1 MSIMENQQTRPEWSS
16 KIGFILAAVGSA
28 VGLGNIWRFPY
39 IMGKYGGS
47 AFLLVYLIIILFVC
61 SLPLICELSFG
72 KRTKKENVG
81 AYGAVNKNLKI
92 FGWLNVITATIIAS
106 FYFVIG
112 GWLLNYIYINI
123 VNTFILDY
131 SFYFSKFVS
140 SPVIPCI
147 LTTIF
152 LCMCMF
158 FIFRGVN
165 KGIELINKIMM
176 PLFLLI
182 IIILCIFS
190 LSLPNASDGLRFMFM
205 PDFSKING
213 EMLLAALG
221 QALFTL
227 SIGIG
232 ILLVYGSY
240 MKKRENTIK
249 SAYTIITFDTMFAL
263 LAGIM
268 IFPAVFS
275 FGLDVNSGAGLAF
288 ITLPN
293 IFAQIPYGN
302 IFAVLFFVLLFFAA
316 FTSSISIVEVPTA
329 ALIENFKYSRKKA
342 SFIVSLTVFV
352 LAIPVTL
359 SMGILNNLKFFGL
372 NLFDFFD
379 YLTSNILLPLNTI
392 ILCVIIGWFVK
403 LRNIRAFRNKKVYA
417 VFNFLLKFVTPFA
430 LILLILFGTVFKR

>member
-1 MSIMENQQTRPEWSS
+1 MDTQQTRPEWSS

-47 AFLLVYLIIILFVC
+47 AFLLVYLLIILLVC

-81 AYGAVNKNLKI
+81 AYGSVNPKLKI
-92 FGWLNVITATIIAS
+92 FGWMNIITAVIITS
-106 FYFVIG
+106 FYIVIG
-112 GWLLNYIYINI
+112 GWLLNYIYIN
-123 VNTFILDY
+123 VANTLITDY
-131 SFYFSKFVS
+131 SVYFSNFIS
-140 SPVIPCI
+140 SPVLPCI
-147 LTTIF
+147 LTTLF
-152 LCMCMF
+152 FSMCMF

-165 KGIELINKIMM
+165 KGIEFVNKIMM
-176 PLFLLI
+176 PLFLFI

-190 LSLPNASDGLRFMFM
+190 MTLPNAAEGLKFMLM

-221 QALFTL
+221 QSLFTL
-227 SIGIG
+227 SIGMG

-240 MKKRENTIK
+240 MKKQENTVK
-249 SAYTIITFDTMFAL
+249 SAYTIIFSDTLFAL
-263 LAGIM
+263 LAAIM
-268 IFPAVFS
+268 IFPAAFS

-329 ALIENFKYSRKKA
+329 ALIENFKISRNKA
-342 SFIVSLTVFV
+342 AAIVSVVVLV

-359 SMGILNNLKFFGL
+359 SMGILGNLKIFGL

-379 YLTSNILLPLNTI
+379 YITSNILLPLNTI

-403 LRNIRAFRNKKVYA
+403 LRNIRAFHNKVVYA
-417 VFNFLLKFVTPFA
+417 IFNFLLKYVTPFA
-430 LILLILFGTVFKR
+430 LTLLILFGTILKK

>member
-1 MSIMENQQTRPEWSS
+1 MDTQQTRPEWSS

-47 AFLLVYLIIILFVC
+47 AFLLVYLLTILFVC

-72 KRTKKENVG
+72 KRTKKESVG
-81 AYGAVNKNLKI
+81 AYGSVNPKLKI

-112 GWLLNYIYINI
+112 GWLLNYIYINTA
-123 VNTFILDY
+123 NTLITDY
-131 SFYFSKFVS
+131 AGYFGNFVS
-140 SPVIPCI
+140 SPVLPCI
-147 LTTIF
+147 LTTVF
-152 LCMCMF
+152 LLMVMF

-165 KGIELINKIMM
+165 KGIEFINRVMM
-176 PLFLLI
+176 PLFLFI

-190 LSLPNASDGLRFMFM
+190 MTLPNATEGLKFMFM

-221 QALFTL
+221 QSLFTL
-227 SIGIG
+227 SVGIG

-240 MKKRENTIK
+240 MKKEENTVK
-249 SAYTIITFDTMFAL
+249 SAYMIIFSDTMFAL
-263 LAGIM
+263 LAAIM
-268 IFPAVFS
+268 IFPAAFS

-293 IFAQIPYGN
+293 IFSQLPYGN
-302 IFAVLFFVLLFFAA
+302 VFAVLFFSLLFFAA

-329 ALIENFKYSRKKA
+329 ALIENFKLSRSKA
-342 SFIVSLTVFV
+342 AAVVSVVVFV

-359 SMGILNNLKFFGL
+359 SMGIFGGFKLFGL

-379 YLTSNILLPLNTI
+379 YITSNILLPLNTI
-392 ILCVIIGWFVK
+392 ILCVVIGWFVK
-403 LRNIRAFRNKKVYA
+403 LRNIRAFHNKTVYA
-417 VFNFLLKFVTPFA
+417 IFNFLLRFVTPVA
-430 LILLILFGTVFKR
+430 LILLILFGTILKK

>member
-1 MSIMENQQTRPEWSS
+1 MENNSTRPEWAS

-47 AFLLVYLIIILFVC
+47 AFLLVYLLIILFVC

-81 AYGAVNKNLKI
+81 AYGSVNPKLKI

-123 VNTFILDY
+123 ANTFIIDY
-131 SFYFSKFVS
+131 GTYFSSFIS
-140 SPVIPCI
+140 SPVLPCI
-147 LTTIF
+147 LTTLF
-152 LCMCMF
+152 LLMVMF

-165 KGIELINKIMM
+165 KGIEFINKIMM
-176 PLFLLI
+176 PLFLFI

-190 LSLPNASDGLRFMFM
+190 MSLPNATEGLKFMFM

-221 QALFTL
+221 QTLFTL
-227 SIGIG
+227 SIGMG

-240 MKKRENTIK
+240 MKRKENTVK
-249 SAYTIITFDTMFAL
+249 SAYTIIFSDTLFAI
-263 LAGIM
+263 LAAMM
-268 IFPAVFS
+268 IFPAAFS

-293 IFAQIPYGN
+293 IFSKLPYGN
-302 IFAVLFFVLLFFAA
+302 VFAFLFFTLLFFAA
-316 FTSSISIVEVPTA
+316 FTSSISIVEVPTS
-329 ALIENFKYSRKKA
+329 ALIENFKISRNKA
-342 SFIVSLTVFV
+342 ASIISVVVFV

-359 SMGILNNLKFFGL
+359 SMGILRNIKFFGL

-379 YLTSNILLPLNTI
+379 YITSNILLPLNTI
-392 ILCVIIGWFVK
+392 ILCIVIGWFVK
-403 LRNIRAFRNKKVYA
+403 LRNIRAFRNKTVYA
-417 VFNFLLKFVTPFA
+417 IFNFLLRFVTPVA
-430 LILLILFGTVFKR
+430 LTILILFGTILKK

>member
-1 MSIMENQQTRPEWSS
+1 MENKTNRPEWSS

-47 AFLLVYLIIILFVC
+47 AFLLVYLLIILLVC

-81 AYGAVNKNLKI
+81 AYGSVNPKLKI
-92 FGWLNVITATIIAS
+92 FGWMNIITAVLITS
-106 FYFVIG
+106 FYIVIG

-123 VNTFILDY
+123 ANTFITDY
-131 SFYFSKFVS
+131 SVYFADFVS
-140 SPVIPCI
+140 SPVLPCI
-147 LTTIF
+147 LTILF
-152 LCMCMF
+152 FSMCMF

-165 KGIELINKIMM
+165 KGIEFINKIMM
-176 PLFLLI
+176 PLFLFI

-190 LSLPNASDGLRFMFM
+190 MSLPNAAEGLKFMFM

-221 QALFTL
+221 QTLFTL
-227 SIGIG
+227 SIGMG

-240 MKKRENTIK
+240 MRKEENTVK
-249 SAYTIITFDTMFAL
+249 SAYTIIFSDTLFAL
-263 LAGIM
+263 LAAIM
-268 IFPAVFS
+268 IFPAAFS

-293 IFAQIPYGN
+293 IFAQLPYGN
-302 IFAVLFFVLLFFAA
+302 VFAVLFFVLLFFAA

-329 ALIENFKYSRKKA
+329 ALIENFKLSRNKA
-342 SFIVSLTVFV
+342 ASIVSAVVLV

-359 SMGILNNLKFFGL
+359 SMGILGNLKFFGL

-379 YLTSNILLPLNTI
+379 YITSNILLPLNTI

-403 LRNIRAFRNKKVYA
+403 LRNIRAFRNKPVYA
-417 VFNFLLKFVTPFA
+417 IFNFLLRFVTPVA
-430 LILLILFGTVFKR
+430 LTILILFGTILKK

>member
-1 MSIMENQQTRPEWSS
+1 MDNTSNRPEWASR
-16 KIGFILAAVGSA
+16 IGFILAAVGSA

-47 AFLLVYLIIILFVC
+47 AFLLVYLLIILFVC
-61 SLPLICELSFG
+61 SLPLICELAFG
-72 KRTKKENVG
+72 KRTKKESVG
-81 AYGAVNKNLKI
+81 AYGSVNPKLKF
-92 FGWLNVITATIIAS
+92 FGWLNVVTATIIAS

-112 GWLLNYIYINI
+112 GWLLNYIY
-123 VNTFILDY
+123 VNAAKFVITDY
-131 SFYFSKFVS
+131 DAYFSSFVS
-140 SPVIPCI
+140 SPVLPCI

-152 LCMCMF
+152 LLMVMF

-165 KGIELINKIMM
+165 KGIEFINKIMM

-190 LSLPNASDGLRFMFM
+190 MTLPNAAAGLKFMFM
-205 PDFSKING
+205 PDFTKING

-221 QALFTL
+221 QSLFTL
-227 SIGIG
+227 SIGMG

-240 MKKRENTIK
+240 MTKKENTVR
-249 SAYTIITFDTMFAL
+249 SAYMIIFSDTLFAI
-263 LAGIM
+263 LAAIM
-268 IFPAVFS
+268 IFPAAFS

-302 IFAVLFFVLLFFAA
+302 VFAVLFFVLLFFAA

-329 ALIENFKYSRKKA
+329 ALIENLKISRNKA
-342 SFIVSLTVFV
+342 AAIVSVVIFV

-359 SMGILNNLKFFGL
+359 SMGIFGKFKLFGL

-379 YLTSNILLPLNTI
+379 YITSNILLPLNTI
-392 ILCVIIGWFVK
+392 ILCVVIGWFVK
-403 LRNIRAFRNKKVYA
+403 LRNIRAFRNKTVYA
-417 VFNFLLKFVTPFA
+417 IFNFLLRFVTPAA
-430 LILLILFGTVFKR
+430 LTILILFGTVLKK

>member
-1 MSIMENQQTRPEWSS
+1 MMKNLSRPEWTS
-16 KIGFILAAVGSA
+16 KLGFILAAIGSA

-81 AYGAVNKNLKI
+81 AYGSVNKNLKF
-92 FGWLNVITATIIAS
+92 FGWLNIITATIISS

-112 GWLLNYIYINI
+112 GWILNYIYINLANI
-123 VNTFILDY
+123 FILDY
-131 SFYFSKFVS
+131 NSYFSDFVS
-140 SPVIPCI
+140 SPVVPCV
-147 LTTIF
+147 LTTLF
-152 LCMCMF
+152 LFMCMF

-165 KGIELINKIMM
+165 KGIEFINKIMM

-182 IIILCIFS
+182 ILVLCIFS
-190 LSLPNASDGLRFMFM
+190 INLPNGVDGLKFMFM

-221 QALFTL
+221 QSLFTL
-227 SIGIG
+227 SIGMG

-240 MKKRENTIK
+240 MKKEENPIK
-249 SAYTIITFDTMFAL
+249 SAYIIIFSDTLFAI
-263 LAGIM
+263 LAGVM

-293 IFAQIPYGN
+293 IFSQLPYGN
-302 IFAVLFFVLLFFAA
+302 IFAILFFTLLFFAA
-316 FTSSISIVEVPTA
+316 FTSSISIAEVPTSA
-329 ALIENFKYSRKKA
+329 IIENFKLSRSKA
-342 SFIVSLTVFV
+342 TLIVSLVILV

-359 SMGILNNLKFFGL
+359 SMGIMGGLKFFGL

-403 LRNIRAFRNKKVYA
+403 LKNIRAFRNKAVYA
-417 VFNFLLKFVTPFA
+417 VFNFLLKYVTPVA
-430 LILLILFGTVFKR
+430 LTILILFGTILKK

>member
-1 MSIMENQQTRPEWSS
+1 MSEENVRPEWAT

-47 AFLLVYLIIILFVC
+47 AFLLVYLCIILFVC

-81 AYGAVNKNLKI
+81 AYGSVNKKLRI

-112 GWLLNYIYINI
+112 GWLLNYIYISI
-123 VNTFILDY
+123 VNNYISDY
-131 SFYFSKFVS
+131 SAYFSRFIS
-140 SPVIPCI
+140 SPFLPSV

-152 LCMCMF
+152 LIMVMF

-165 KGIELINKIMM
+165 KGIEFINKIMM

-182 IIILCIFS
+182 IIILCSFS
-190 LSLPNASDGLRFMFM
+190 VSLPNASEGLKFMFM
-205 PDFSKING
+205 PDFSKINS
-213 EMLLAALG
+213 EMMLAALG

-240 MKKRENTIK
+240 MKREDNPVK
-249 SAYTIITFDTMFAL
+249 SAYTIIFSDTLFAV

-268 IFPAVFS
+268 IFPVVFS
-275 FGLDVNSGAGLAF
+275 VGLDVNSGAGLAF

-293 IFAQIPYGN
+293 IFTQIPYG
-302 IFAVLFFVLLFFAA
+302 IVFGVLFFVLLFFAA
-316 FTSSISIVEVPTA
+316 FTSSISIVEVPTS
-329 ALIENFKYSRKKA
+329 ALIENFNLSRKKA
-342 SFIVSLTVFV
+342 SVIVSLIVLF

-359 SMGILNNLKFFGL
+359 SMGILGGFKIFGL

-392 ILCVIIGWFVK
+392 ILCIVIGWFVK
-403 LRNIRAFRNKKVYA
+403 LKNIRAFHNKAVYA
-417 VFNFLLKFVTPFA
+417 VFNFLLKFVTPTA
-430 LILLILFGTVFKR
+430 LIILLLSGTVFK

>member
-1 MSIMENQQTRPEWSS
+1 MGNNSIRPEWTS

-47 AFLLVYLIIILFVC
+47 AFLLVYLLIILLVC

-81 AYGAVNKNLKI
+81 AYGSVNKKLKI

-123 VNTFILDY
+123 VNTYITDY
-131 SFYFSKFVS
+131 GAYFSNFVS
-140 SPVIPCI
+140 SPIIPCI

-152 LCMCMF
+152 LSMCMF

-165 KGIELINKIMM
+165 KGIEFINKLMM
-176 PLFLLI
+176 PLFLII

-190 LSLPNASDGLRFMFM
+190 ITLPNASEGLKFIFM

-221 QALFTL
+221 QSLFTL
-227 SIGIG
+227 SVGMG

-240 MKKRENTIK
+240 MKKEENTVK
-249 SAYTIITFDTMFAL
+249 SAYTIIFSDTLFAL
-263 LAGIM
+263 LAAIM
-268 IFPAVFS
+268 IFPAAFS
-275 FGLDVNSGAGLAF
+275 FGLDVDSGAGLAF

-293 IFAQIPYGN
+293 IFAQITYGN

-316 FTSSISIVEVPTA
+316 FTSSISIVEVPTTT
-329 ALIENFKYSRKKA
+329 LIENFKISRNKA
-342 SFIVSLTVFV
+342 ATIVSITVLV

-359 SMGILNNLKFFGL
+359 SMGVMGNLKFWGL

-379 YLTSNILLPLNTI
+379 YITSNILLPLNTI
-392 ILCVIIGWFVK
+392 ILCIVIGWFVK
-403 LRNIRAFRNKKVYA
+403 LRNIRAFHNKPVYA
-417 VFNFLLKFVTPFA
+417 IFNFLLRFVTPVA
-430 LILLILFGTVFKR
+430 LTILILFGTILKK

>member
-1 MSIMENQQTRPEWSS
+1 MQVNSTRPEWSS

-47 AFLLVYLIIILFVC
+47 AFLLVYLLIILLVC

-81 AYGAVNKNLKI
+81 AYGSVNPKLKI
-92 FGWLNVITATIIAS
+92 FGWLNIITAVIITS
-106 FYFVIG
+106 FYIVIG

-123 VNTFILDY
+123 ANTLITDY
-131 SFYFSKFVS
+131 SAYFADFVS
-140 SPVIPCI
+140 SPVLPCI
-147 LTTIF
+147 LTTLF
-152 LCMCMF
+152 FSMCMF

-165 KGIELINKIMM
+165 KGIEFINKIMM
-176 PLFLLI
+176 PLFLFI

-190 LSLPNASDGLRFMFM
+190 MSLPNAAEGIKFMFM

-221 QALFTL
+221 QSLFTL
-227 SIGIG
+227 SIGMG

-240 MKKRENTIK
+240 MRKEENTVK
-249 SAYTIITFDTMFAL
+249 SAYTIIFSDTLFAL
-263 LAGIM
+263 LAAIM
-268 IFPAVFS
+268 IFPAAFS

-293 IFAQIPYGN
+293 IFAQLPYGN
-302 IFAVLFFVLLFFAA
+302 VFAVLFFVLLFFAA

-329 ALIENFKYSRKKA
+329 ALIENFKLSRNKA
-342 SFIVSLTVFV
+342 ASVVSAVVLV

-359 SMGILNNLKFFGL
+359 SMGILGNVKFFGL

-379 YLTSNILLPLNTI
+379 YITSNILLPLNTI
-392 ILCVIIGWFVK
+392 ILCIIIGWFVK
-403 LRNIRAFRNKKVYA
+403 LRNIRAFRNKPVYA
-417 VFNFLLKFVTPFA
+417 VFNFLLRFVTPVA
-430 LILLILFGTVFKR
+430 LTILILFGTILKK

>member
-1 MSIMENQQTRPEWSS
+1 MQDNSTRPEWSS

-47 AFLLVYLIIILFVC
+47 AFLLVYLLIILFVC

-72 KRTKKENVG
+72 KRTKKESIG
-81 AYGAVNKNLKI
+81 AYGSVNPKLKI

-123 VNTFILDY
+123 SNTLIINYDD
-131 SFYFSKFVS
+131 YFSQFVS
-140 SPVIPCI
+140 SPVLPCI
-147 LTTIF
+147 LTILF
-152 LCMCMF
+152 LLMVMF

-165 KGIELINKIMM
+165 KGIEFINKVMM
-176 PLFLLI
+176 PLFLFI

-190 LSLPNASDGLRFMFM
+190 MTLPNATEGLKFMFM

-221 QALFTL
+221 QTLFTL
-227 SIGIG
+227 SIGMG

-240 MKKRENTIK
+240 MKKKENTVK
-249 SAYTIITFDTMFAL
+249 SAYTIIFSDTLFAI
-263 LAGIM
+263 LAAIM
-268 IFPAVFS
+268 IFPAAFS

-293 IFAQIPYGN
+293 IFAKILYGN

-329 ALIENFKYSRKKA
+329 ALIENFKLSRNKA
-342 SFIVSLTVFV
+342 ASIVLVIV
-352 LAIPVTL
+352 LALAIPVTL
-359 SMGILNNLKFFGL
+359 SMGIMGNLKFFGL

-379 YLTSNILLPLNTI
+379 YITSNILLPLNTI
-392 ILCVIIGWFVK
+392 ILCIIIGWFVK
-403 LRNIRAFRNKKVYA
+403 LRNIRAFHNKKIYA
-417 VFNFLLKFVTPFA
+417 IFNFLLKFVTPVA
-430 LILLILFGTVFKR
+430 LTILILFGTILRK

>member
-1 MSIMENQQTRPEWSS
+1 MQDNSTRPEWTS

-47 AFLLVYLIIILFVC
+47 AFLLVYLLIILFVC

-81 AYGAVNKNLKI
+81 AYGSVNPKLKI

-123 VNTFILDY
+123 ANTLITDY
-131 SFYFSKFVS
+131 AAYFGNFVS
-140 SPVIPCI
+140 SPILPCI
-147 LTTIF
+147 LTILF
-152 LCMCMF
+152 LLMVMF

-165 KGIELINKIMM
+165 KGIEFINKVMM

-190 LSLPNASDGLRFMFM
+190 ISLPNATEGLKFMFM

-221 QALFTL
+221 QTLFTL
-227 SIGIG
+227 SIGMG

-240 MKKRENTIK
+240 MKKKENTVK
-249 SAYTIITFDTMFAL
+249 SAYTIIFSDTLFAL
-263 LAGIM
+263 LAAIM
-268 IFPAVFS
+268 IFPAAFS

-293 IFAQIPYGN
+293 IFSQLPYGN

-329 ALIENFKYSRKKA
+329 ALIENFKISRNKA
-342 SFIVSLTVFV
+342 ASIVSVAVFV
-352 LAIPVTL
+352 LAVPVTL
-359 SMGILNNLKFFGL
+359 SMGIFDSFKIFGL

-379 YLTSNILLPLNTI
+379 YITSNILLPLNTI
-392 ILCVIIGWFVK
+392 ILCIVIGWFVK
-403 LRNIRAFRNKKVYA
+403 LRNIRAFHNKTIYA
-417 VFNFLLKFVTPFA
+417 IFNFLLRFVTPVA
-430 LILLILFGTVFKR
+430 LTILILFGTILKK

>member
-1 MSIMENQQTRPEWSS
+1 MQYNSTRPEWSS

-47 AFLLVYLIIILFVC
+47 AFLLVYLLIILFVC

-72 KRTKKENVG
+72 KRTKKESIG
-81 AYGAVNKNLKI
+81 AYGSVNPKLKI

-123 VNTFILDY
+123 SNTLIINYDT
-131 SFYFSKFVS
+131 YFSEFVS
-140 SPVIPCI
+140 SPVLPCI
-147 LTTIF
+147 LTVLF
-152 LCMCMF
+152 LLMVMF

-165 KGIELINKIMM
+165 KGIEFINKVMM
-176 PLFLLI
+176 PLFLFI

-190 LSLPNASDGLRFMFM
+190 MTLPNATEGLKFMFM

-221 QALFTL
+221 QTLFTL
-227 SIGIG
+227 SIGMG

-240 MKKRENTIK
+240 MKKKENTVK
-249 SAYTIITFDTMFAL
+249 SAYTIIFSDTLFAI
-263 LAGIM
+263 LAAIM
-268 IFPAVFS
+268 IFPAAFS

-293 IFAQIPYGN
+293 IFAKIPYGN

-329 ALIENFKYSRKKA
+329 ALIENFKLSRNKA
-342 SFIVSLTVFV
+342 ASVVLITVLA

-359 SMGILNNLKFFGL
+359 SMGIMGNIKFFGL

-379 YLTSNILLPLNTI
+379 YITSNILLPLNTI
-392 ILCVIIGWFVK
+392 ILCVVIGWFVK
-403 LRNIRAFRNKKVYA
+403 LRNIRAFHNKTVYA
-417 VFNFLLKFVTPFA
+417 IFNFLLRFVTPVA
-430 LILLILFGTVFKR
+430 LTILILFGTILKR

>member
-1 MSIMENQQTRPEWSS
+1 MQVNSTRPEWSS

-47 AFLLVYLIIILFVC
+47 AFLLVYLLIILLVC

-81 AYGAVNKNLKI
+81 AYGSVNPKLKI
-92 FGWLNVITATIIAS
+92 FGWMNIITAVLITS
-106 FYFVIG
+106 FYIVIG

-123 VNTFILDY
+123 ANTIITDY
-131 SFYFSKFVS
+131 SVYFTDFVS
-140 SPVIPCI
+140 SPVLPCI
-147 LTTIF
+147 LTTLF
-152 LCMCMF
+152 FSMCMF

-165 KGIELINKIMM
+165 KGIEFINKIMM
-176 PLFLLI
+176 PLFLFI

-190 LSLPNASDGLRFMFM
+190 MSLPNATEGLKFMLM

-221 QALFTL
+221 QSLFTL
-227 SIGIG
+227 SIGMG

-240 MKKRENTIK
+240 MKKEENTVK
-249 SAYTIITFDTMFAL
+249 SAYTIIFSDTLFAL
-263 LAGIM
+263 LAAIM
-268 IFPAVFS
+268 IFPAAFS

-293 IFAQIPYGN
+293 IFAQLPYGN

-329 ALIENFKYSRKKA
+329 ALIENFKLSRNKA
-342 SFIVSLTVFV
+342 ASIVSAVVLV

-359 SMGILNNLKFFGL
+359 SMGILGNMKFFGL

-379 YLTSNILLPLNTI
+379 YITSNILLPLNTI

-403 LRNIRAFRNKKVYA
+403 LRNIRAFRNKPVYA
-417 VFNFLLKFVTPFA
+417 IFNFLLRFVTPVA
-430 LILLILFGTVFKR
+430 LTILILFGTILKK

>member
-1 MSIMENQQTRPEWSS
+1 MDTQQTRPEWSS

-47 AFLLVYLIIILFVC
+47 AFLLVYLLTILFVC

-72 KRTKKENVG
+72 KRKKKESVG
-81 AYGAVNKNLKI
+81 AYGSVNPKLKI

-112 GWLLNYIYINI
+112 GWLLNYIYINTA
-123 VNTFILDY
+123 NTLITDY
-131 SFYFSKFVS
+131 AGYFGNFVS
-140 SPVIPCI
+140 SPVLPCI
-147 LTTIF
+147 LTTVF
-152 LCMCMF
+152 LLMVMF

-165 KGIELINKIMM
+165 KGIEFINRVMM
-176 PLFLLI
+176 PLFLFI

-190 LSLPNASDGLRFMFM
+190 MTLPNATEGLKFMFM

-221 QALFTL
+221 QSLFTL
-227 SIGIG
+227 SVGIG

-240 MKKRENTIK
+240 MKKEENTVK
-249 SAYTIITFDTMFAL
+249 SAYMIIFSDTMFAL
-263 LAGIM
+263 LAAIM
-268 IFPAVFS
+268 IFPAAFS

-293 IFAQIPYGN
+293 IFSQLPYGN
-302 IFAVLFFVLLFFAA
+302 VFAVLFFTLLFFAA

-329 ALIENFKYSRKKA
+329 ALIENFKLSRSKA
-342 SFIVSLTVFV
+342 AAVVSVVVFV

-359 SMGILNNLKFFGL
+359 SMGIFGGFKLFGL

-379 YLTSNILLPLNTI
+379 YITSNILLPLNTI
-392 ILCVIIGWFVK
+392 ILCIVIGWFVK
-403 LRNIRAFRNKKVYA
+403 LRNIRAFHNKTVYA
-417 VFNFLLKFVTPFA
+417 IFNFLLRFVTPVA
-430 LILLILFGTVFKR
+430 LILLILFGTILKK

>member
-1 MSIMENQQTRPEWSS
+1 MQDNSTRPEWSS

-47 AFLLVYLIIILFVC
+47 AFLLVYLLTILFVC

-72 KRTKKENVG
+72 KRTKKESVG
-81 AYGAVNKNLKI
+81 AYGSVNPKLKI

-112 GWLLNYIYINI
+112 GWLLNYIYINTA
-123 VNTFILDY
+123 NTLITDY
-131 SFYFSKFVS
+131 AGYFGNFVS
-140 SPVIPCI
+140 SPVLPCI
-147 LTTIF
+147 LTTVF
-152 LCMCMF
+152 LLMVMF

-165 KGIELINKIMM
+165 KGIEFINRVMM
-176 PLFLLI
+176 PLFLFI

-190 LSLPNASDGLRFMFM
+190 MTLPNATEGLKFMFM

-221 QALFTL
+221 QSLFTL
-227 SIGIG
+227 SVGIG

-240 MKKRENTIK
+240 MKKEENTVK
-249 SAYTIITFDTMFAL
+249 SAYMIIFSDTMFAL
-263 LAGIM
+263 LAAIM
-268 IFPAVFS
+268 IFPAAFS

-293 IFAQIPYGN
+293 IFSQLPYGN
-302 IFAVLFFVLLFFAA
+302 VFAVLFFTLLFFAA

-329 ALIENFKYSRKKA
+329 ALIENFKLSRSKA
-342 SFIVSLTVFV
+342 AAVVSVVVFV

-359 SMGILNNLKFFGL
+359 SMGIFGGFKLFGL

-379 YLTSNILLPLNTI
+379 YITSNILLPLNTI
-392 ILCVIIGWFVK
+392 ILCIVIGWFVK
-403 LRNIRAFRNKKVYA
+403 LRNIRAFHNKTVYA
-417 VFNFLLKFVTPFA
+417 IFNFLLRFVTPVA
-430 LILLILFGTVFKR
+430 LTLLILFGTILKK

>member
-1 MSIMENQQTRPEWSS
+1 MENKINRPEWTS

-47 AFLLVYLIIILFVC
+47 AFLLVYLLIILFVC

-81 AYGAVNKNLKI
+81 AYGSVNPKLKI

-123 VNTFILDY
+123 ANTLITDY
-131 SFYFSKFVS
+131 GTYFSNFVS
-140 SPVIPCI
+140 SPILPCI
-147 LTTIF
+147 LTILF
-152 LCMCMF
+152 LLMVMF

-165 KGIELINKIMM
+165 KGIEFINKIMM

-182 IIILCIFS
+182 IIILCVFS
-190 LSLPNASDGLRFMFM
+190 MSLPNAAEGLKFMFM

-221 QALFTL
+221 QTLFTL
-227 SIGIG
+227 SIGMG

-240 MKKRENTIK
+240 MKRNENTVK
-249 SAYTIITFDTMFAL
+249 SAYTIIFSDTLFAI
-263 LAGIM
+263 LAAMM
-268 IFPAVFS
+268 IFPAAFS

-293 IFAQIPYGN
+293 IFSQLPYGN
-302 IFAVLFFVLLFFAA
+302 IFAVLFFTLLFFAA

-329 ALIENFKYSRKKA
+329 ALIENFKLSRNKA
-342 SFIVSLTVFV
+342 ASIVSVIVLV
-352 LAIPVTL
+352 LAVPVTL
-359 SMGILNNLKFFGL
+359 SMGIMENIKFFGL

-379 YLTSNILLPLNTI
+379 YITSNILLPLNTI
-392 ILCVIIGWFVK
+392 ILCIVIGWFVK
-403 LRNIRAFRNKKVYA
+403 LRNIRAFHNKTVYA
-417 VFNFLLKFVTPFA
+417 IFNFLLRFVTPVA
-430 LILLILFGTVFKR
+430 LTILILFGTILKR

>member
-1 MSIMENQQTRPEWSS
+1 MQDNSTRPEWSS

-47 AFLLVYLIIILFVC
+47 AFLLVYLLTILFVC

-72 KRTKKENVG
+72 KRTKKESVG
-81 AYGAVNKNLKI
+81 AYGSVNPKLKI

-112 GWLLNYIYINI
+112 GWLLNYIYINTA
-123 VNTFILDY
+123 NTLITDY
-131 SFYFSKFVS
+131 AGYFGNFVS
-140 SPVIPCI
+140 SPVLPCI
-147 LTTIF
+147 LTTVF
-152 LCMCMF
+152 LLMVMF

-165 KGIELINKIMM
+165 KGIEFINRVMM
-176 PLFLLI
+176 PLFLFI

-190 LSLPNASDGLRFMFM
+190 MTLPNATEGLKFMFM

-221 QALFTL
+221 QSLFTL
-227 SIGIG
+227 SVGIG

-240 MKKRENTIK
+240 MKKEENTVK
-249 SAYTIITFDTMFAL
+249 SAYTIIFSDTLFAL
-263 LAGIM
+263 LAAIM
-268 IFPAVFS
+268 IFPAAFS

-293 IFAQIPYGN
+293 IFSQLPYGN
-302 IFAVLFFVLLFFAA
+302 VFAVLFFTLLFFAA

-329 ALIENFKYSRKKA
+329 ALIENFKLSRSKA
-342 SFIVSLTVFV
+342 AAVVSVAVFV

-359 SMGILNNLKFFGL
+359 SMGIMGNIKIFGL

-379 YLTSNILLPLNTI
+379 YITSNILLPLNTI
-392 ILCVIIGWFVK
+392 ILCIVIGWFVK
-403 LRNIRAFRNKKVYA
+403 LRNIRAFHNKTVYA
-417 VFNFLLKFVTPFA
+417 IFNFLLRFVTPAA
-430 LILLILFGTVFKR
+430 LTILILFGTILKR